1 MQCQRKRKTARKVTY
16 IMKCIITYND
26 FNYGIPYDY
35 LAEHEL
41 YAQDIGRVL
50 NVDDHDHWYYE
61 NTGLLCLVKD
71 CIDENCNPLKIV
83 IFESD
88 EYQKIDYQKLV
99 GKKVIADNGLFYCPL
114 ALEIPTYCVNN
125 LRKAEN

>member
-1 MQCQRKRKTARKVTY
+1 
-16 IMKCIITYND
+16 MKCIITYDD
-26 FNYGIPYDY
+26 FNYGISYDY

-41 YAQDIGRVL
+41 YAQGIGRVL
-50 NVDDHDHWYYE
+50 NVDDDDNWYYE
-61 NTGLLCLVKD
+61 NTGLLCLVND
-71 CIDENCNPLKIV
+71 CINENYNPLKIV

-114 ALEIPTYCVNN
+114 GLEIPTYCVNN
-125 LRKAEN
+125 LRKADD